1 MFFYTYIKEIKF
13 RLLYVLL
20 SFSSTFTCLY
30 SYSDIL
36 LELLISSILSIKNN
50 SLIFTTITESFFSH
64 IQFALNFSVL
74 ITFFMF
80 LLQVWLFFKPSLYFY
95 ENFYYKVFSFL
106 FIIGFIFSNYMVLIY
121 LLNIF
126 FKFFL
131 GFENINYT
139 EDIFYIVYQ
148 GRVSE
153 YLVFIYSVL
162 LNVGVL
168 FQLPLVMFILYIF
181 GLIDASF
188 LLQYR
193 RFILFILLI
202 IIGLISPPDIFSQ
215 LFIFIILFL
224 LYEFFVLLFLI
235 MGSYK

>member
-1 MFFYTYIKEIKF
+1 
-13 RLLYVLL
+13 
-20 SFSSTFTCLY
+20 
-30 SYSDIL
+30 
-36 LELLISSILSIKNN
+36 
-50 SLIFTTITESFFSH
+50 
-64 IQFALNFSVL
+64 
-74 ITFFMF
+74 
-80 LLQVWLFFKPSLYFY
+80 
-95 ENFYYKVFSFL
+95 
-106 FIIGFIFSNYMVLIY
+106 MVLIY
-121 LLNIF
+121 LLPIF